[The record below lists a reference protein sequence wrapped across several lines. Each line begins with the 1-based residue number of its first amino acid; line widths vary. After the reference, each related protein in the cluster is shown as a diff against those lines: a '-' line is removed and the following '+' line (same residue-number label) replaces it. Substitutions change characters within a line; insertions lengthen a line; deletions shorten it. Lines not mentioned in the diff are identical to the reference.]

1 MNFGGFSMSQASLC
15 QVKALPPADGTEVLY
30 CKSGM
35 VVMFLS
41 ALRSWSSR
49 GRMKHDLFLQDLQ
62 CSAVPTVSCAAK
74 RRVQAASYAQVTH
87 R

>member
-30 CKSGM
+30 CKSGKA
-35 VVMFLS
+35 VMFFS

-49 GRMKHDLFLQDLQ
+49 DHMKHDLFLQDLQ
-62 CSAVPTVSCAAK
+62 YSAAPTVPRAAK
-74 RRVQAASYAQVTH
+74 RRVQATSYA
-87 R
+87 